1 MTRMSTSG
9 WFLLAL
15 TGLLFGCAG
24 VQYTSSYPRPP
35 EQFASH
41 DVEDPFFDLHW
52 TLERKGDRV
61 VVQGIVAAARVD
73 AIQDVTLEVVGLD
86 ASGKVLSRTLGTTY
100 GGRMSRWQSRPFYI
114 RLRPTGRE
122 ARFAVRVWQFRYEIG
137 PDGGGSQT

>member
-1 MTRMSTSG
+1 MIRMSTSG
-9 WFLLAL
+9 WFLLTL

-24 VQYTSSYPRPP
+24 VQYTSTYPRPP

-52 TLERKGDRV
+52 TLERKEDRV
-61 VVQGIVAAARVD
+61 VVQGIVTAARVD

-86 ASGKVLSRTLGTTY
+86 PSGQVLSRTLGTTY

-122 ARFAVRVWQFRYEIG
+122 ARFDVRVWQFRYELG